1 MCIYVIYIW
10 KYTLHVCLGVCIYV
24 CLYSIHVKTAEL
36 IKPNIKF
43 KQKNRRKVEK
53 YLNGNFLNSKLKIKD
68 ETKISGFLA

>member
-1 MCIYVIYIW
+1 MYLCNIYMEIYFA
-10 KYTLHVCLGVCIYV
+10 CLSGCMYV